1 MNIEQKSKTKKI
13 ILKIVLTFTFA
24 IKDRTTVISIAPNE
38 TEKLSD
44 IVYGIERELQ
54 DGHHLQSEE
63 KFEIDED
70 IKFIMEY
77 EEKENRRMDN
87 ELYPY
92 FKFIAQNKNNPEKL
106 NQLLRH
112 VNGGAEQCI

>member
-1 MNIEQKSKTKKI
+1 
-13 ILKIVLTFTFA
+13 
-24 IKDRTTVISIAPNE
+24 
-38 TEKLSD
+38 
-44 IVYGIERELQ
+44 
-54 DGHHLQSEE
+54 
-63 KFEIDED
+63 
-70 IKFIMEY
+70 MEY

-112 VNGGAEQCI
+112 VNGGAEQCIQLTYGECGFYLQCHY

>member
-1 MNIEQKSKTKKI
+1 
-13 ILKIVLTFTFA
+13 
-24 IKDRTTVISIAPNE
+24 
-38 TEKLSD
+38 
-44 IVYGIERELQ
+44 
-54 DGHHLQSEE
+54 
-63 KFEIDED
+63 
-70 IKFIMEY
+70 MEY